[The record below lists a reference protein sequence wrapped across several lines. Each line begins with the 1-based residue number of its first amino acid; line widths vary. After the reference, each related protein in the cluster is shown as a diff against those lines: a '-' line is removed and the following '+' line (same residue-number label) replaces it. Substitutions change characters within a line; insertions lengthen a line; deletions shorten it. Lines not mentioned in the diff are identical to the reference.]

1 MWVWDNRKSECHFVM
16 KRIRIEISSGAKALQ
31 TSVLVFVNKKDC
43 RICQEKNANESNG
56 NISLCA
62 SRYESRNGRHFGIV
76 ESAVV
81 VGASRKE
88 AFQRLEPCAVKVAST
103 VLRGERR
110 SNTLLLPDFD
120 APSASGLFVMINRSC
135 RYQHR
140 FFPQV
145 HQQKIL

>member
-1 MWVWDNRKSECHFVM
+1 M

-103 VLRGERR
+103 VLRGGSD
-110 SNTLLLPDFD
+110 SNITSLPDYT
-120 APSASGLFVMINRSC
+120 A
-135 RYQHR
+135 RYQR
-140 FFPQV
+140 IFTFDGIPFNFLLRKSFAIV
-145 HQQKIL
+145 KKSPPILL

>member
-1 MWVWDNRKSECHFVM
+1 M

-103 VLRGERR
+103 VLRGGSD
-110 SNTLLLPDFD
+110 SNITSLPDSTLLHSKSFNLRI
-120 APSASGLFVMINRSC
+120 ATR
-135 RYQHR
+135 
-140 FFPQV
+140 
-145 HQQKIL
+145 